1 MGINFDGVNPESK
14 AKLEG
19 IVKDGKITK
28 EEMQGLTAAEKEAL
42 AKAISGECQQVGDD
56 LVLTKYEELDAA
68 ICKPKESAFT
78 RGFRK
83 FDKWMHDHGKAIM
96 LGAAAAGAVAVAGVL
111 VGATAGTAAP
121 AGLALLG
128 KLATS
133 KALVGSLAALAGVGV
148 FSSCTKEENTNQIV
162 NINLDVDYKTGN
174 LDDIYQ
180 AILAQGET
188 LNQMVKLLVQNN
200 RDNQEI
206 ISYLMKMNKSMDQIV
221 DLLKEAGKSLGDI
234 FAVVSNMELEQSK
247 QTELITKIVNGNKE
261 AAKYLEAI
269 LNAIKDGNKISA
281 GNQEL
286 LKNILDKMDGL
297 GKGQE
302 GIQDSLN
309 KLLALVQESITT
321 NKEIGKNTQD
331 LINKVIEAIG
341 NIKIEG
347 GGGTVGDNSKV
358 LAALD
363 KITELL
369 EKSIKQDKDI
379 GDKQE
384 ALLTQLIDLVSKI
397 GAKLDVDLSKLIEG
411 VEKGNIKLDE
421 IKTLIAELTK
431 LVNEGNENNKIL
443 GDKILKYL
451 EKFGYDM
458 NANFSAILNAI
469 NNIEA
474 GGGDTSSIVALL
486 EKVLKNQEKNME
498 TQDKNA
504 KAIIE
509 AMGKIKFE
517 AGDVNIDLSSL
528 EKMLQELLAQSKKN
542 GNILTDIDAKLDA
555 IKVTGDAILAK
566 IKDES
571 AKNDNR
577 YATIVNLMENIFK
590 KLGEQQGAYDDSELL
605 AVLDKWGKIFQGKL
619 DDILAAIK
627 DHDVKVTVDV
637 TGKVTCECD
646 CGKNHEGILG
656 ELLG

>member
-42 AKAISGECQQVGDD
+42 AKAFGGELPPIGDNFI
-56 LVLTKYEELDAA
+56 VPSKVEAKA
-68 ICKPKESAFT
+68 PKEKEHDEGKK
-78 RGFRK
+78 RNGFARVV
-83 FDKWMHDHGKAIM
+83 GGLS
-96 LGAAAAGAVAVAGVL
+96 LGAAIGAALGAVVGSIVPGAGTLAGAKFGAIIGAALTGTTSCIYQDQDVL
-111 VGATAGTAAP
+111 VPNYKSDPMDVVVAYLEGIN
-121 AGLALLG
+121 
-128 KLATS
+128 K
-133 KALVGSLAALAGVGV
+133 SLD
-148 FSSCTKEENTNQIV
+148 QIV
-162 NINLDVDYKTGN
+162 
-174 LDDIYQ
+174 Q
-180 AILAQGET
+180 ILLE
-188 LNQMVKLLVQNN
+188 NN
-200 RDNQEI
+200 RDNKEVI
-206 ISYLMKMNKSMDQIV
+206 NYLKAQGKTMEQIV
-221 DLLKEAGKSLGDI
+221 DLLVNAGKSLGDI
-234 FAVVSNMELEQSK
+234 FAVVSDMKLEQSE
-247 QTELITKIVNGNKE
+247 QTVLINKLVNGNQE

-384 ALLTQLIDLVSKI
+384 SLLTQLIELVSKI

-542 GNILTDIDAKLDA
+542 GSILTDIDAKLDA

-566 IKDES
+566 INAEAKKGDE
-571 AKNDNR
+571 R
-577 YATIVNLMENIFK
+577 YDKVYNLMQDIFN
-590 KLGEQQGAYDDSELL
+590 KLGDPSVKYDDSKLL
-605 AVLDKWGKIFQGKL
+605 KILGDLSNMLENKLDK
-619 DDILAAIK
+619 ILEEIK
-627 DHDVKVTVDV
+627 DHDVKVTVEV
-637 TGKVTCECD
+637 GEITCKCN
-646 CGKNHEGILG
+646 CGKNHEGIIGDLNNLMG
-656 ELLG
+656 

>member
-1 MGINFDGVNPESK
+1 MEIVGLLHEFKERSRQTMGINFDGVNPESK

-42 AKAISGECQQVGDD
+42 AKAFGGELPPIGDNFI
-56 LVLTKYEELDAA
+56 VPSKVEAKA
-68 ICKPKESAFT
+68 PKEKEHDEGKK
-78 RGFRK
+78 RNGFARVV
-83 FDKWMHDHGKAIM
+83 GGLS
-96 LGAAAAGAVAVAGVL
+96 LGAAIGAALGAVVGSIVPGAGTLAGAKFGAIIGAALTGTTSCIYQDQDVL
-111 VGATAGTAAP
+111 VPNYKSDPMDVVVAYLEGIN
-121 AGLALLG
+121 
-128 KLATS
+128 K
-133 KALVGSLAALAGVGV
+133 SLD
-148 FSSCTKEENTNQIV
+148 QIV
-162 NINLDVDYKTGN
+162 
-174 LDDIYQ
+174 Q
-180 AILAQGET
+180 ILLE
-188 LNQMVKLLVQNN
+188 NN
-200 RDNQEI
+200 RDNKEVI
-206 ISYLMKMNKSMDQIV
+206 NYLKAQGKTMEQIV
-221 DLLKEAGKSLGDI
+221 DLLVNAGKSLGDI
-234 FAVVSNMELEQSK
+234 FAVVSDMKLEQSE
-247 QTELITKIVNGNKE
+247 QTVLINKLVNGNQE

-384 ALLTQLIDLVSKI
+384 SLLTQLIELVSKI

-542 GNILTDIDAKLDA
+542 GSILTDIDAKLDA

-566 IKDES
+566 INAEAKKGDE
-571 AKNDNR
+571 R
-577 YATIVNLMENIFK
+577 YDKVYNLMQDIFN
-590 KLGEQQGAYDDSELL
+590 KLGDPSVKYDDSKLL
-605 AVLDKWGKIFQGKL
+605 KILGDLSNMLENKLDK
-619 DDILAAIK
+619 ILEEIK
-627 DHDVKVTVDV
+627 DHDVKVTVEV
-637 TGKVTCECD
+637 GEITCKCN
-646 CGKNHEGILG
+646 CGKNHEGIIGDLNNLMG
-656 ELLG
+656 

>member
-1 MGINFDGVNPESK
+1 MEIVGLLHEFKERSTQTMEINFDGVNPKKPKLDGVEKKAPEKANGFSPADQEHLTTQLAGNPEPVAEVGGGELPPSK
-14 AKLEG
+14 VE
-19 IVKDGKITK
+19 
-28 EEMQGLTAAEKEAL
+28 
-42 AKAISGECQQVGDD
+42 AKAAKENEHDEGKKRNGFAKALGGISLGVAIG
-56 LVLTKYEELDAA
+56 AA
-68 ICKPKESAFT
+68 
-78 RGFRK
+78 
-83 FDKWMHDHGKAIM
+83 
-96 LGAAAAGAVAVAGVL
+96 LGAVVGSVVPGAGTLAGAKFGAIIGAALTGATSCVVYQDQDVL
-111 VGATAGTAAP
+111 VPNYKSDPMDVVVAY
-121 AGLALLG
+121 LENLN
-128 KLATS
+128 K
-133 KALVGSLAALAGVGV
+133 SLD
-148 FSSCTKEENTNQIV
+148 QIV
-162 NINLDVDYKTGN
+162 
-174 LDDIYQ
+174 Q
-180 AILAQGET
+180 ILLE
-188 LNQMVKLLVQNN
+188 NN
-200 RDNQEI
+200 RDNKEI
-206 ISYLMKMNKSMDQIV
+206 INYLKAQGKTMEQIV
-221 DLLKEAGKSLGDI
+221 DLLVNAGKSLGDI
-234 FAVVSNMELEQSK
+234 FAVVSDMKLEQSE
-247 QTELITKIVNGNKE
+247 QTVLINKLVNGNQE

-269 LNAIKDGNKISA
+269 LNAVKDGNKISE

-469 NNIEA
+469 NNIKA
-474 GGGDTSSIVALL
+474 GGGDTSSIEALL

-498 TQDKNA
+498 TQDKNT

-517 AGDVNIDLSSL
+517 AGDVTIDLSKI
-528 EKMLQELLAQSKKN
+528 EDMMKELLKQTRAN
-542 GNILTDIDAKLDA
+542 GDKLDSLNLTMDTLKA
-555 IKVTGDAILAK
+555 MIKTKFDKDDERYKNIENLLNVIINKMGDK
-566 IKDES
+566 
-571 AKNDNR
+571 
-577 YATIVNLMENIFK
+577 
-590 KLGEQQGAYDDSELL
+590 DDS
-605 AVLDKWGKIFQGKL
+605 AISAKL
-619 DDILAAIK
+619 DDILAKLGEILEAIK
-627 DHDVKVTVDV
+627 DHKVTVDV
-637 TGKVTCECD
+637 TGKVTCECN
-646 CGKNHEGILG
+646 CGKNHEGIIGDLNDLMG
-656 ELLG
+656 

>member
-1 MGINFDGVNPESK
+1 MEIVGLLHEFKERSTQTMGINFDGVNPESK

-42 AKAISGECQQVGDD
+42 TKAFGGELPPIGDNFI
-56 LVLTKYEELDAA
+56 VPSKVEAEA
-68 ICKPKESAFT
+68 PKESVHKKSKKQN
-78 RGFRK
+78 GFA
-83 FDKWMHDHGKAIM
+83 KALGGIS
-96 LGAAAAGAVAVAGVL
+96 LGAAIGAALGAVVGSIVPGGGTLAGAKLGAIIGAALTGTTSCVVYQDQDVL
-111 VGATAGTAAP
+111 VPNYKSDPMDVVVAYLEGIN
-121 AGLALLG
+121 
-128 KLATS
+128 K
-133 KALVGSLAALAGVGV
+133 SLD
-148 FSSCTKEENTNQIV
+148 QIV
-162 NINLDVDYKTGN
+162 
-174 LDDIYQ
+174 Q
-180 AILAQGET
+180 ILLE
-188 LNQMVKLLVQNN
+188 NN
-200 RDNQEI
+200 RDNKEI
-206 ISYLMKMNKSMDQIV
+206 INYLKAQGKTMTQIV
-221 DLLKEAGKSLGDI
+221 DLLVNAGKSLGDI
-234 FAVVSNMELEQSK
+234 FAVVSDMKLEQSE
-247 QTELITKIVNGNKE
+247 QTELINKIVNGNKE
-261 AAKYLEAI
+261 TAKYLEAI
-269 LNAIKDGNKISA
+269 LNAVKDGNKISE

-397 GAKLDVDLSKLIEG
+397 GAKLDVDLSRLIKG

-577 YATIVNLMENIFK
+577 YDKVYNLMQEIFN
-590 KLGEQQGAYDDSELL
+590 KLGDPKVEYDDNKLL
-605 AVLDKWGKIFQGKL
+605 TILGNLSSMIENKL

-627 DHDVKVTVDV
+627 DHDVKVTIV
-637 TGKVTCECD
+637 GGEITCKCD

-656 ELLG
+656 DLLG

>member
-1 MGINFDGVNPESK
+1 MEIVGLLHEFKERSRQTMGINFDGVNPESK

-42 AKAISGECQQVGDD
+42 AKAFGGELPPIGDNFI
-56 LVLTKYEELDAA
+56 VPSKVEAKA
-68 ICKPKESAFT
+68 PKEKEHDEGKK
-78 RGFRK
+78 RNGFARVV
-83 FDKWMHDHGKAIM
+83 GGLS
-96 LGAAAAGAVAVAGVL
+96 LGAAIGAALGAVVGSIVPGAGTLAGAKFGAIIGAAL
-111 VGATAGTAAP
+111 TGAT
-121 AGLALLG
+121 
-128 KLATS
+128 
-133 KALVGSLAALAGVGV
+133 
-148 FSSCTKEENTNQIV
+148 SCTKEENTNQIV

-247 QTELITKIVNGNKE
+247 QTELITKIVNGNKD
-261 AAKYLEAI
+261 AGKYLEAI
-269 LNAIKDGNKISA
+269 LNAIKDGNKISQ

-397 GAKLDVDLSKLIEG
+397 GAKLDVDLSKLIKG
-411 VEKGNIKLDE
+411 VENGNIKLDE

>member
-42 AKAISGECQQVGDD
+42 TNAFGGELPSIGDNFI
-56 LVLTKYEELDAA
+56 VPSKVEAEA
-68 ICKPKESAFT
+68 PKESVHKKSKKQN
-78 RGFRK
+78 GFA
-83 FDKWMHDHGKAIM
+83 KALGGIS
-96 LGAAAAGAVAVAGVL
+96 LGAAIGAALGAVVGSIVPGGGTLAGAKLGAIIGAALTGTTSCVVYQDQDVL
-111 VGATAGTAAP
+111 VPNYKSDPMDVVVAYLEGIN
-121 AGLALLG
+121 
-128 KLATS
+128 K
-133 KALVGSLAALAGVGV
+133 SLD
-148 FSSCTKEENTNQIV
+148 QIV
-162 NINLDVDYKTGN
+162 
-174 LDDIYQ
+174 Q
-180 AILAQGET
+180 ILLE
-188 LNQMVKLLVQNN
+188 NN
-200 RDNQEI
+200 RDNKEI
-206 ISYLMKMNKSMDQIV
+206 INYLKAQGKTMTQIV
-221 DLLKEAGKSLGDI
+221 DLLVNAGKSLGDI
-234 FAVVSNMELEQSK
+234 FAVVSDMKLEQSE
-247 QTELITKIVNGNKE
+247 QTELINKIVNGNKE
-261 AAKYLEAI
+261 TAKYLEAI
-269 LNAIKDGNKISA
+269 LNAVKDGNKISE

-397 GAKLDVDLSKLIEG
+397 GAKLDVDLSRLIKG

-486 EKVLKNQEKNME
+486 EKVIDN
-498 TQDKNA
+498 QDKNT

-509 AMGKIKFE
+509 AMGKIKLE
-517 AGDVNIDLSSL
+517 AGDVTIDLSKI
-528 EKMLQELLAQSKKN
+528 EDMMKELLKQTRANGDKLDSLNVTLDALKALIKTKFDKDDKSYDNIENLLNVIIKKM
-542 GNILTDIDAKLDA
+542 GDKDDSAISAKLED
-555 IKVTGDAILAK
+555 ILAK
-566 IKDES
+566 
-571 AKNDNR
+571 
-577 YATIVNLMENIFK
+577 
-590 KLGEQQGAYDDSELL
+590 LGE
-605 AVLDKWGKIFQGKL
+605 
-619 DDILAAIK
+619 ILEAIK
-627 DHDVKVTVDV
+627 DHKVTVDV
-637 TGKVTCECD
+637 TGKVTCECN
-646 CGKNHEGILG
+646 CGKNHEGIIGDLNNLMG
-656 ELLG
+656 